1 MTLPCGPNFTEH
13 QHHCGDAHLAV
24 RTFTAC
30 DTSLG
35 DWAAQ
40 TVELTSLHCTDG
52 AQSRELGG

>member
-40 TVELTSLHCTDG
+40 TVELTSVHCTYG
-52 AQSRELGG
+52 A